1 MVGTLRSKIVGQ
13 MALVALVV
21 GACASASG
29 AQPAPPG
36 RRTDAAV
43 AAAASAQRPL
53 PVLVRVAPGALDTVA
68 AALHAKGTAVQMR
81 LPGARLLRVML
92 HPNDVDAVLA
102 LPGVLGLSADAVVHA
117 AGASKKGTSSLS
129 TTAKTTDGTTTT
141 TTSTT
146 TTWSAWF
153 ADWAASSQQAAALF
167 GALGTSWTGLTG
179 AGVRV
184 AVIDSGID
192 GSAPEF
198 TDRIAD
204 FYDFTTGGRRAPA
217 TDDYG
222 HGTHVAGLIG
232 AAGSTFRGVA
242 PKVEFVGLKVLDANG
257 QGRTSDVIAALDFV
271 SQNKRRLG
279 IHIVNLSMG
288 HPIFEPAASDPLVQA
303 VERAVA
309 AGLVVVTSAGN
320 IGQHPETGVT
330 GYAGITSPGNAP
342 SALTVGSLDLHE
354 TADRRDDTVSPFS
367 SRGPTWYDGYAKP
380 DIVAPGHG
388 LFAVAASGST
398 LSEASTLSASGSA
411 AKLYGTS
418 MAAATASGVVALL
431 LQANRAAFPD
441 SASALTANSIKAVL
455 QYTSLAVT
463 DPAAGAEFDAL
474 TAGAG
479 GINALGAVTLARHL
493 DPDAAIGT
501 WRLTS
506 AVSETTTLA
515 GVTLPWTRR
524 MLWGQSLVYGE
535 AVYTNAPAW
544 QTAIVW
550 GDALVWGDTF
560 IWGDAL
566 VWGDLFVWGENVVT
580 STAFIWGEAIVWGD
594 NLVTVEGQLFIW
606 GDTYIW
612 GELLVWGE
620 LFIWGDSVVCTAPAC
635 AP

>member
-1 MVGTLRSKIVGQ
+1 MIWQVVV
-13 MALVALVV
+13 VALAL
-21 GACASASG
+21 GGGIGS
-29 AQPAPPG
+29 
-36 RRTDAAV
+36 
-43 AAAASAQRPL
+43 AAAERRAGKSTDSAISAAARGNNPVA
-53 PVLVRVAPGALDTVA
+53 VLVHVAPDALDAVA
-68 AALHAKGTAVQMR
+68 AALHAKGTAVRMR
-81 LPGARLLRVML
+81 LPDARVLSVVL

-102 LPGVLGLSADAVVHA
+102 MPGVLGLSADAVVQA
-117 AGASKKGTSSLS
+117 AGAAKKKTSSLT
-129 TTAKTTDGTTTT
+129 TTARTSDTIT

-146 TTWSAWF
+146 TATWSTWF
-153 ADWAASSQQAAALF
+153 ADWSASSQQSAALF
-167 GALGTSWTGLTG
+167 GALGTSWTGLSG

-192 GSAPEF
+192 GTAPEF
-198 TDRIAD
+198 ADRIAD

-271 SQNKRRLG
+271 TQNKRRLG

-288 HPIFEPAASDPLVQA
+288 HPIYEPAASDPLVLA

-342 SALTVGSLDLHE
+342 SALTVGSLDLRG

-388 LFAVAASGST
+388 LFAVAASGSMLAET
-398 LSEASTLSASGSA
+398 STLSASGTA

-431 LQANRAAFPD
+431 LEANRAAFPD
-441 SASALTANSIKAVL
+441 AAGALTANGIKAIL
-455 QYTSLAVT
+455 QYTSLAVA

-479 GINALGAVTLARHL
+479 GINALGALTLARHL
-493 DPDAAIGT
+493 DPDAAIGA
-501 WRLTS
+501 WRLRS
-506 AVSETTTLA
+506 AVSETSTLA

-544 QTAIVW
+544 QTAVVW

-560 IWGDAL
+560 IRGDAP
-566 VWGDLFVWGENVVT
+566 VSGDLFVWGENVVT
-580 STAFIWGEAIVWGD
+580 STSLIWGEAIVWGD
-594 NLVTVEGQLFIW
+594 DLVSVEGQLFIW

-620 LFIWGDSVVCTAPAC
+620 LFIWGDSVGCAAPAC

>member
-1 MVGTLRSKIVGQ
+1 MIWQVVV
-13 MALVALVV
+13 VALAL
-21 GACASASG
+21 GGGIGS
-29 AQPAPPG
+29 
-36 RRTDAAV
+36 
-43 AAAASAQRPL
+43 AAAEPRAGKSTDSAISAAARGNNPVA
-53 PVLVRVAPGALDTVA
+53 VLVRVAPDALDAVA
-68 AALHAKGTAVQMR
+68 AALNAKGTTIEAR
-81 LPGARLLRVML
+81 LPGVSVLRTVL
-92 HPNDVDAVLA
+92 HPKDFEAVLA
-102 LPGVLGLSADAVVHA
+102 LPGVRGLSADAVVRA
-117 AGASKKGTSSLS
+117 AGASKKTTSSL
-129 TTAKTTDGTTTT
+129 TTTTRTADTTT

-146 TTWSAWF
+146 TATWSTWF
-153 ADWAASSQQAAALF
+153 ADWSASSQQSAALF
-167 GALGTSWTGLTG
+167 GALGTQWTGVSG

-192 GSAPEF
+192 GTAPEF
-198 TDRIAD
+198 TGRIVD

-217 TDDYG
+217 TDAYG

-242 PKVEFVGLKVLDANG
+242 PKVEFIGLKVLDANG

-271 SQNKRRLG
+271 TQNKRRLG

-288 HPIFEPAASDPLVQA
+288 HPIYEPAASDPLVLA

-320 IGQHPETGVT
+320 IGQHSETGVS

-342 SALTVGSLDLHE
+342 SALTVGSLDLRG

-388 LFAVAASGST
+388 LFAVAASGSMLAET
-398 LSEASTLSASGSA
+398 STLSAGGTA

-431 LQANRAAFPD
+431 LEANRAAFPD
-441 SASALTANSIKAVL
+441 AAGTLTANGIKAIL
-455 QYTSLAVT
+455 QYTSLAVA

-479 GINALGAVTLARHL
+479 AINALGALTLARHL
-493 DPDAAIGT
+493 DPDAAIGA
-501 WRLTS
+501 WRLRS
-506 AVSETTTLA
+506 AVSETSTLA
-515 GVTLPWTRR
+515 GVTLPWRRR

-544 QTAIVW
+544 QTAVVW

-560 IWGDAL
+560 IRGDAP
-566 VWGDLFVWGENVVT
+566 VSGDLFVWGENVVT
-580 STAFIWGEAIVWGD
+580 STSLIWGEAIVWGD
-594 NLVTVEGQLFIW
+594 DLVSVEGQLFIW

-620 LFIWGDSVVCTAPAC
+620 LFIWGDSVGCAAPSC